1 MRYTNT
7 RWKEVYKLCFLL
19 VLSMTTLQ
27 RFNQDANDLKNIN
40 GSGNKQISDINMLLP
55 VSNCDDCRKVSYQ
68 ISAIN
73 GCFTW

>member
-1 MRYTNT
+1 M
-7 RWKEVYKLCFLL
+7 
-19 VLSMTTLQ
+19 
-27 RFNQDANDLKNIN
+27 DANDLKNIN